1 MKKRYLVTL
10 ACILTAALAAGCG
23 SAKTNS
29 GNGGPGDGMTA
40 QEAQT
45 PEVAG
50 DGLGN
55 ADGAGNGSG
64 NGTAK
69 GANNG
74 TEGSASRQVVAY
86 VGQDLFDGNYDP
98 LMSDVYSRGYMLFHS
113 GLLKIDSSS
122 NVQPDLATDYS
133 ISGDGLTYTFT
144 LRQDAMFSD
153 GERLTAEDVAFTYNK
168 AKELASP
175 GIDLTRMI
183 KASAPDEA
191 TVEVTLSEPSSN
203 FLVTAA
209 QLGIVPEHAYGDGYG
224 ATGIGSGPWK
234 YVQLDVDQQLIVEP
248 NEYYYGQKPALDRVT
263 FLKLDNDA
271 ALAAA
276 KSGQLDIVMVS
287 PEYAL
292 EEVEGMHLERLK
304 TMDIRNINLPVV
316 PAGEMDGVAVGNDFT
331 CDPSVRKAIAI
342 GLDRQKV
349 IDQALNGIGKP
360 AYGLSTNL
368 PWAKTVD
375 YADGQVEEAVK
386 LLEEAGWKDTDG
398 DGIREK
404 DGVKA
409 EFAVDTA
416 SNEMDRYN
424 VAMAVSEQMRALGI
438 NMTVNTVTWDDIEQF
453 GHSDGVV
460 WGWGSFNPDLVYS
473 LYSEHALDPAG
484 SPYSNNAVYV
494 NETTDSYIDQALSA
508 TTDKEANEL
517 WKMAQDDGKQG
528 PNYDYPYLF
537 IVNIEHCYFVK
548 DGLNIHTETQI
559 PHPHGHGLPVICNMN
574 QWEWK

>member
-1 MKKRYLVTL
+1 MKKQYMVMM

-23 SAKTNS
+23 STKT
-29 GNGGPGDGMTA
+29 
-40 QEAQT
+40 
-45 PEVAG
+45 
-50 DGLGN
+50 
-55 ADGAGNGSG
+55 GSG
-64 NGTAK
+64 NETAADSMTIQASQTPDSA
-69 GANNG
+69 ANGN
-74 TEGSASRQVVAY
+74 SAAAPRQVVAY

-122 NVQPDLATDYS
+122 NVQPDLATGYT
-133 ISGDGLTYTFT
+133 ISEDGLSYTFK
-144 LRQDAMFSD
+144 LRRDAKFSD
-153 GERLTAEDVAFTYNK
+153 GKPLTAGDIAFTYNK

-183 KASAPDEA
+183 KAAAPDDT
-191 TVEVTLSEPSSN
+191 TVEFTLSEPSSN

-248 NEYYYGQKPALDRVT
+248 NEYYYGQKPSLDRVT

-304 TMDIRNINLPVV
+304 TMDIRNINMPVV

-360 AYGLSTNL
+360 AYGLSANL
-368 PWAKTVD
+368 PWAKTEE
-375 YADGQVEEAVK
+375 YQDGRVEEAKK
-386 LLEEAGWKDTDG
+386 LLEEAGWKDNDG
-398 DGIREK
+398 DGFREK
-404 DGVKA
+404 DGVPA
-409 EFAVDTA
+409 AFAVDTA

-424 VAMAVSEQMRALGI
+424 VAMAVAEQMRELGI
-438 NMTVNTVTWDDIEQF
+438 DMTVNTVTWDDIEQY

-473 LYSEHALDPAG
+473 LYSEHALDPAA

-494 NETTDSYIDQALSA
+494 NEKTDDYIDQALSA

-517 WKMAQDDGKQG
+517 WKMAQDDGSQG

-548 DGLNIHTETQI
+548 DGLNIHIETQI

-574 QWEWK
+574 QWEWN